1 MFYIVNFCYGK
12 KVKKVLKN
20 TLVKCTAF
28 FSTFLGN
35 YRGRF
40 APKVDVFV
48 LSEKPQKSRLV
59 KQTECGS
66 WRAFSRCKDF
76 LFHGR
81 FSGGS
86 LCFASVRFL
95 GCVLFGSSGIVLGA
109 VLRHPWMSRG
119 RGLRDFGHF

>member
-1 MFYIVNFCYGK
+1 M
-12 KVKKVLKN
+12 VKKVLKN

-28 FSTFLGN
+28 FSAFLGN

-40 APKVDVFV
+40 APKVGVFV

-76 LFHGR
+76 LFYGD
-81 FSGGS
+81 
-86 LCFASVRFL
+86 LAVEASALLLFVSSV
-95 GCVLFGSSGIVLGA
+95 VLFLFLLV
-109 VLRHPWMSRG
+109 
-119 RGLRDFGHF
+119 

>member
-40 APKVDVFV
+40 APKVSGFRTFGKT
-48 LSEKPQKSRLV
+48 SEIPLGKAN
-59 KQTECGS
+59 G
-66 WRAFSRCKDF
+66 
-76 LFHGR
+76 
-81 FSGGS
+81 
-86 LCFASVRFL
+86 VR
-95 GCVLFGSSGIVLGA
+95 
-109 VLRHPWMSRG
+109 
-119 RGLRDFGHF
+119 